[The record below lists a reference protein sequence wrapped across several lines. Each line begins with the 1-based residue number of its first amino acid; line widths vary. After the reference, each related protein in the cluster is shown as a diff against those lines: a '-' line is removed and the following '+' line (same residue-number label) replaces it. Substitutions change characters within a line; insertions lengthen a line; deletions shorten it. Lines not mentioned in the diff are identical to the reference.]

1 MESLPCRKCGHQLSH
16 QPPRCPQCGI
26 ERPISTYGPAQEAK
40 SQALA
45 FLFMLAVCGGVLAL
59 FIFLAG

>member
-1 MESLPCRKCGHQLSH
+1 MNTVPCRKCGHQLTR

-26 ERPISTYGPAQEAK
+26 ERPITTYGPANEAK

-45 FLFMLAVCGGVLAL
+45 FLFALAVCGGAAAL

>member
-1 MESLPCRKCGHQLSH
+1 MNTLPCRKCGHQLSH

-40 SQALA
+40 SQALV
-45 FLFMLAVCGGVLAL
+45 FLFGLAVCAGVAAL
-59 FIFLAG
+59 TFFLWG